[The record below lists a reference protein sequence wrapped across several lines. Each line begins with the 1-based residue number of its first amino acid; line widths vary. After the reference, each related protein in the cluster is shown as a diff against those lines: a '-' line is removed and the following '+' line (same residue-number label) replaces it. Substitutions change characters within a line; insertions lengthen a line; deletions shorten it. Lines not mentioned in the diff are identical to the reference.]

1 MRFVIITCCAKGLVL
16 DISTLLLTESMPNYV
31 VNELDNTI
39 TTLRRV
45 PVCVKDRRS
54 SGSATSPCVWEDVG
68 SVKSESSARMS
79 VGSHSANYK
88 FLNAQKVEEAGVS

>member
-1 MRFVIITCCAKGLVL
+1 MLREGAGPRHL
-16 DISTLLLTESMPNYV
+16 DFALDGKHAYV